1 MTETEDEKAYP
12 GPTLDEWV
20 SYIKAQK
27 SRSDGKV
34 APDNFH
40 LALQAAVLAENL
52 TGDKHWDYFLQCL
65 QGALEDNRSKETD
78 ILKRLGSPDYIVYE
92 TLVRLKLSL
101 AHAQGAI
108 STLEWIIALPHKIKE
123 QVGVETAEVAQELP
137 SADPA
142 PA

>member
-20 SYIKAQK
+20 GYIKAQRE
-27 SRSDGKV
+27 RSNGGKV

-65 QGALEDNRSKETD
+65 QGALEDSRDREID

-92 TLVRLKLSL
+92 TLVRLKLAL
-101 AHAQGAI
+101 AHAQGMI
-108 STLEWIIALPHKIKE
+108 STLVWAITLPREIKE
-123 QVGVETAEVAQELP
+123 TGKVAQELP